1 VSQDRQKTE
10 RNCWHQDALYGERGK
25 VSTSSWNESCLSVVS
40 CSVSFAMCALYT
52 SGVSKTK
59 TKRRYHYVTV
69 HYDAKTLT
77 ASIPIDDEEF
87 ETKPTEQTN
96 VLSKLMSNLLRKTYK
111 SLQNENPINYD

>member
-1 VSQDRQKTE
+1 
-10 RNCWHQDALYGERGK
+10 
-25 VSTSSWNESCLSVVS
+25 
-40 CSVSFAMCALYT
+40 M
-52 SGVSKTK
+52 
-59 TKRRYHYVTV
+59 TV